1 MSALR
6 KIEMIETAA
15 PKRTARLAEVISI
28 VPPVEEMK
36 MSVTKRVA
44 LFLASP
50 FVGLAYI
57 AAMPIVATAML
68 LWFAAKALVAKIP
81 AGVKKASMIVV
92 APVLGLGFI
101 VALPLLGIS
110 ALGYYALKSIGEK
123 A

>member
-15 PKRTARLAEVISI
+15 PQRTARLAEVISI
-28 VPPVEEMK
+28 APPAEEKK
-36 MSVTKRVA
+36 MSAPKRIA

-57 AAMPIVATAML
+57 AAMPFVATVVL
-68 LWFAAKALVAKIP
+68 LWFAAKALAAKTP
-81 AGVKKASMIVV
+81 ASVKKAGMIVV
-92 APVLGLGFI
+92 APFLGLGFI
-101 VALPLLGIS
+101 VALPLAGIT
-110 ALGYYALKSIGEK
+110 ALGYYALKAGEK